1 MREQSMKTQS
11 ARVVLGVA
19 FAALGATAV
28 NTSHAMMM
36 PGMMGMNMGMNPMA
50 SMGMGGNLMGS
61 LAGMLGGMGLGG
73 MGGFGAGL
81 GGMNGLGMGGF
92 GMMGVGVNSASASR
106 AKDDANKTLNKVQDD
121 DLYYASKGVADLLGE
136 VLAMIMQVYQ
146 VNQQMAMVIFQQ
158 YQQEMVQRQQAQYQQ
173 MANPYGGMVQGTTG
187 TYNPYG
193 MTQMNP
199 YASQVN
205 MGYVQQMPMAQ
216 TGMMQQP
223 TIGGMIGNAIN
234 QVASTV
240 APTQQTAVR
249 QSSSVSSSRNR

>member
-1 MREQSMKTQS
+1 MKTQS

-50 SMGMGGNLMGS
+50 SMGMGGTLMGS

-73 MGGFGAGL
+73 MGGFG
-81 GGMNGLGMGGF
+81 MMGMG
-92 GMMGVGVNSASASR
+92 VSSASASR

-146 VNQQMAMVIFQQ
+146 VNQQMAMIIFQQ
-158 YQQEMVQRQQAQYQQ
+158 YQQEMIQRQQAQYQQ

-240 APTQQTAVR
+240 APTQQTTTSTRSVR
-249 QSSSVSSSRNR
+249 SR